1 MFIEPIRQVSEIQF
15 GILSSD
21 DILNNSILDKRT
33 NGITNKGLNSNSK
46 PLDDGLNSLKF
57 GANKKMMICQ
67 TCGMSYENCPGHFGH
82 INLNHP
88 IFHIGFLDIVKKILN
103 CICIKCG
110 KLRCNYKDHID
121 TIQRLK
127 NNNRLKYINNLS
139 NNVKI
144 CSNCLSQL
152 PKIEYQNKKA
162 DMSIDFIM
170 KFNNDSTNQSI
181 NLKAGYK
188 SEDKKFDYELNA
200 LTVYEIFKKID
211 SKTFE
216 LLGFDPSKMKPEDFI
231 ITKFPVSPTCIRNSN
246 EEKGLVIDDQLT
258 KNLANIVNCNNL
270 LLEQNNDPE
279 YYKGYVKMLQCY
291 AGLYYDWSNKHI
303 PLSMAPNI
311 ESEDKSIA
319 GRIIGRKEHKEGR
332 IRGNIMGKRTDWTS
346 RTVITGDSCIRP
358 NEVGCPIY
366 VAKHLTYPEIVT
378 EANIHILNKM
388 VQNGYNVY
396 PGATS
401 IIPKGSKN
409 KLDLRYIKSDYVL
422 KVGDIVERHLLD
434 GDIVWFNRQPSLHR
448 YSTMAHH
455 VKIVND
461 ESLMSFR
468 LNIGVTSPYGAD
480 FDGDEMNLIIPRS
493 IHTKLEL
500 DKLMN
505 VKHNF
510 INAQHNNPLIG
521 CKLDAIVGPFL
532 ITHKDFKIPGYH
544 VMKILNNL
552 SEPIDKRFKIDVNKY
567 YTGKEL
573 FSFIIPKNINIKTK
587 DIEIVNGELVSG
599 FLNKSY
605 VGDGQPNSLIKY
617 VFYIYGENEAIK
629 FMTNLMRLSNSFNMW
644 YGFTTCLKDIYQTK
658 EQKDKF
664 KELINSLIVKV
675 NLETTEVENDPTIS
689 NNEMYEN
696 IVKQMLTTIRT
707 NIGNHFLASIKDKS
721 DNNLN
726 NIAMS
731 NSGGS
736 KVNPDNI
743 ARNTVLEGQL
753 ILDGERFPFLDG
765 RRVLPYF
772 TRDSNQPTDRGF
784 NTHGFLDGLIW
795 PEYIFNAMVGRRAT
809 CDGKTKT
816 ADSGAVSRKMAII
829 LEDYKTTYDLTVR
842 GLNDEIIQI
851 MYGDNNIT
859 ADKQQFYNANI
870 LTYNNQQIRDKY
882 FMKDEKYIHSLI
894 KLRDKIRDSIIRTY
908 LNKMPVEFPTKLF
921 IHFNDV
927 KLTSTILKYVGES
940 NDKEQLT
947 EEYIL
952 KSIKELL
959 KHDNTPI
966 VCCSNDSIKIKDEKL
981 MKKVMK
987 LYLLDKLSPKKIITE
1002 YKLDKVH
1009 FDNLIENLKSDIKK
1023 NTVQAGES
1031 VGILSAYSI
1040 SERITQAGLD
1050 SKHHAGMGGGIGL
1063 PDIKQMLDISENLH
1077 HPYMTIILDKKIR
1090 GNEEIVKLINNKIKQ
1105 IQFKDLRNNIEV
1117 IFDPNRS
1124 YEKQDDIMNNF
1135 NNSEIKDP
1143 KKINW
1148 LFRIFLNKKRLLINS
1163 VNLID
1168 ICMKLDQYFR
1178 NIKLQNRGSKQMKT
1192 LLQKLL
1198 NYEILTN
1205 NENSDI
1211 PVIHLRLQL
1220 KDININVFDDIIKN
1234 ILDEL
1239 IINGISNIENST
1251 VIKKNNRFNITDD
1264 GDIKPETEYIIQTT
1278 GINNFDIRFIEG
1290 IDLNNSMCNS
1300 GFEIYNLYGIEAL
1313 RSYILEVLLDFAG
1326 KQANYNHMTVLVDY
1340 ITHYGKPTGVNF
1352 HGMLKTQASI
1362 ISEASLQQP
1371 MTVLQEAAA
1380 FNKIDKINGVSGQ
1393 IMLGQCVSHGS
1404 CTSKLIFNTDKV
1416 LNSEILDDNETTQD
1430 NDNEIINQLLE
1441 EDIGDE
1447 DFIPN

>member
-15 GILSSD
+15 GILSGD
-21 DILNNSILDKRT
+21 DVLNNSILDKRT

-110 KLRCNYKDHID
+110 KIRCNYKDHIE
-121 TIQRLK
+121 TIQKLK
-127 NNNRLKYINNLS
+127 NNNRLKYIINLS
-139 NNVKI
+139 NNIKI

-152 PKIEYQNKKA
+152 PKIEYQNKKTE
-162 DMSIDFIM
+162 MSMDFIM
-170 KFNNDSTNQSI
+170 KFATDSM

-216 LLGFDPSKMKPEDFI
+216 LLGFDPNKSKPEDFI

-258 KNLANIVNCNNL
+258 KNLANIVNSNNL

-279 YYKGYVKMLQCY
+279 YYKSHVKMLQCY

-319 GRIIGRKEHKEGR
+319 GRIIGRREHKEGR

-366 VAKHLTYPEIVT
+366 IAKHLTYPEIVT
-378 EANIHILNKM
+378 EANIHILSKM
-388 VQNGYNVY
+388 VQNGYNIY

-409 KLDLRYIKSDYVL
+409 KLDLRYIKSDYIL

-434 GDIVWFNRQPSLHR
+434 GDIVWFNRQPSLHK

-510 INAQHNNPLIG
+510 ISAQHNNPLIG

-532 ITHKDFKIPGYH
+532 ITNKEFKIPGYH
-544 VMKILNNL
+544 VMKVLNNL
-552 SEPIDKRFKIDVNKY
+552 SEPIDKKFVIDPKKN

-587 DIEIVNGELVSG
+587 DIEIVNGNLVSG
-599 FLNKSY
+599 FLNKAY
-605 VGDGQPNSLIKY
+605 VGDGQANSLIKY

-629 FMTNLMRLSNSFNMW
+629 FMTNLMRISNSFNMW
-644 YGFTTCLKDIYQTK
+644 YGFTTCLSDIYQTE
-658 EQKDKF
+658 EQKNKF

-689 NNEMYEN
+689 NSDIYEN

-707 NIGNHFLASIKDKS
+707 NIGNHFLSSIKNKPN
-721 DNNLN
+721 NNLN

-753 ILDGERFPFLDG
+753 VIDGERFPFLDG

-795 PEYIFNAMVGRRAT
+795 PEYIFNAMVGRRAK
-809 CDGKTKT
+809 CDEKSKT

-859 ADKQQFYNANI
+859 AEKQQFYNANI
-870 LTYNNQQIRDKY
+870 LTYNNEQIKEKY

-894 KLRDKIRDSIIRTY
+894 KLRDKIRKSIIKTY
-908 LNKMPVEFPTKLF
+908 LNKMPVDFPTRLF

-927 KLTSTILKYVGES
+927 KLTSTILKYIGEEKG
-940 NDKEQLT
+940 KEQPT
-947 EEYIL
+947 EEYII
-952 KSIKELL
+952 KSIKDLL
-959 KHDNTPI
+959 KHNNTPI
-966 VCCSNDSIKIKDEKL
+966 VCCSDDSIKIKDEKL
-981 MKKVMK
+981 MKKIMK

-1002 YKLDKVH
+1002 YKLDKKQ
-1009 FDNLIENLKSDIKK
+1009 FDNIIENLKLDIKK

-1050 SKHHAGMGGGIGL
+1050 SKHHAGMGGGFGL

-1077 HPYMTIILDKKIR
+1077 HPTMTIVLDKKIR
-1090 GNEEIVKLINNKIKQ
+1090 NNEEIAKLINNKIKQ
-1105 IQFKDLRNNIEV
+1105 IQFKDLHDNIEV
-1117 IFDPNRS
+1117 IFDPDKS
-1124 YEKQDDIMNNF
+1124 YEKKDDIMNNF
-1135 NNSEIKDP
+1135 NNSDIKDS

-1178 NIKLQNRGSKQMKT
+1178 NIKLQNKRSKQKKL
-1192 LLQKLL
+1192 LLQKIL

-1211 PVIHLRLQL
+1211 PIIHLRLQL
-1220 KDININVFDDIIKN
+1220 KDINVTLFDEIVKN
-1234 ILDEL
+1234 IIDEM
-1239 IINGISNIENST
+1239 IINGISNIENAS
-1251 VIKKNNRFNITDD
+1251 VVKKNNRFNIAEN
-1264 GDIKPETEYIIQTT
+1264 GDMKQETEYVIQTT
-1278 GINNFDIRFIEG
+1278 GINNHDIRFISN
-1290 IDLNNSMCNS
+1290 IDLNETMCNS

-1313 RSYILEVLLDFAG
+1313 RSYILEVLLDFIG

-1352 HGMLKTQASI
+1352 HGMLKTPASI

-1371 MTVLQEAAA
+1371 MTVLQDAAA
-1380 FNKIDKINGVSGQ
+1380 FNKSDKINGVSGQ
-1393 IMLGQCVSHGS
+1393 IMLGQCVTHGS
-1404 CTSKLIFNTDKV
+1404 CTSKLIFNTDMV
-1416 LNSEILDDNETTQD
+1416 LNSEITDDTELTED
-1430 NDNEIINQLLE
+1430 NDNEVINQLLE
-1441 EDIGDE
+1441 EEIGDE

>member
-455 VKIVND
+455 VKIIND

-544 VMKILNNL
+544 IMKILNNL
-552 SEPIDKRFKIDVNKY
+552 SEPVDKRFKIDVNKY

-689 NNEMYEN
+689 NSEMYEN

-1251 VIKKNNRFNITDD
+1251 VIKKNNRFNIIDD

-1380 FNKIDKINGVSGQ
+1380 FNKVDKINGVSGQ

-1404 CTSKLIFNTDKV
+1404 CTNKLIFNTDKV
-1416 LNSEILDDNETTQD
+1416 LNSEILDDNETTED

>member
-544 VMKILNNL
+544 IMKILNNL
-552 SEPIDKRFKIDVNKY
+552 SEPVDKRFKIDVNKY

-689 NNEMYEN
+689 NSEMYEN

-940 NDKEQLT
+940 NSKEQLT
-947 EEYIL
+947 EEYII

-1380 FNKIDKINGVSGQ
+1380 FNKVDKINGVSGQ

-1404 CTSKLIFNTDKV
+1404 CTNKLIFNTDKV
-1416 LNSEILDDNETTQD
+1416 LNSEILDDNETTED